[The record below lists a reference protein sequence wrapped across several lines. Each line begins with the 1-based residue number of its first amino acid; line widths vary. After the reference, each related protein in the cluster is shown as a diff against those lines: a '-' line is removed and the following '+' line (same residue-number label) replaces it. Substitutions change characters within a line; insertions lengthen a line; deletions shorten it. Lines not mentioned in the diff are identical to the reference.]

1 MDRLNDRELVLP
13 LIPLR
18 ELVAFPTVIVPILVG
33 RDRSVSALK
42 AALADSGGHI
52 FLAAQKNQVTESP
65 RPEDMYETGTIARIE
80 KSAEQ
85 GNGSFRI
92 VIQGLKRGRVLE
104 WLEDGDCQRVRL
116 EVLAER
122 AEPGQD
128 LPELSRNLIALFEEY
143 VNLKRLRLPGLLARL
158 KPSQLA
164 DASDIIA
171 SIISLPLKAK
181 QSLLEET
188 DAYARGVRVYNIL
201 KKDVLQLRSQ
211 RELEPKRMREEGPE
225 TDYEEYRKKIEAA
238 QLPEHVK
245 ARADEE
251 LERLAAMPP
260 FSAEGTVSRYYLD
273 WLLAIPWRKFRK
285 ENKDIRRAA
294 QILDEDHYG
303 LRKVKERIL
312 DYLAVR
318 LLVKRAGGEILCFVG
333 PPGVGKSSLS
343 KSIARALDR
352 KFVRVSLGGVKDE
365 AEIRGHRRTYIGSYP
380 GQIVKGLKKA
390 GSMNPVFL
398 LDEIDKLNSD
408 FRGDPA
414 SALLEALD
422 PEQNAEFVDHYLD
435 LELDLSQVFFI
446 TTANFSE
453 NIPPALL
460 DRMEV
465 IELPGYTE
473 REKLEIAKSF
483 LLKKQA
489 EKNGFAADA
498 VRIADDV
505 LLRVINEYTREAGV
519 RNLEREIAVIMR
531 KTARGIVESGRREG
545 EAAPP
550 ETIDGARLEKFLGVP
565 KYIGQKAL
573 QNSEVGVAI
582 GLAWT
587 AAGGDILVVEARML
601 KGKGDLILTG
611 RLGEVMK
618 ESSSAAFSYTKLKLF
633 ELELDTEELRHYDIH
648 LHIPEGAVPKEGP
661 SAGVTLAVS
670 LLSLLTGIPVR
681 PDYAMTGE
689 ITLRGK
695 ILPVGGIKEKIIA
708 AHRYGI
714 RNILI
719 PSENEKDY
727 REDIPE
733 ELKRDIHV
741 HPVDTMDEILEIVL
755 EHPIKIKNI
764 RSKII
769 RPLQEASLQ

>member
-1 MDRLNDRELVLP
+1 MDRLNSKDLALP

-18 ELVAFPTVIVPILVG
+18 ELVAFPNVIVPILVG
-33 RDRSVSALK
+33 RDKSVNALK
-42 AALADSGGHI
+42 ASLNQYGGFI
-52 FLAAQKNQVTESP
+52 FLAAQKNQVSETP
-65 RPEDMYETGTIARIE
+65 LPEEIYEIGTIAKIE

-85 GNGSFRI
+85 NNGSYRI
-92 VIQGLKRGRVLE
+92 VIQGLKRGQIVHYVENRDYYLVRLNVLE
-104 WLEDGDCQRVRL
+104 
-116 EVLAER
+116 ER
-122 AEPGQD
+122 SEAGKD
-128 LPELSRNLIALFEEY
+128 LLDLSRNLIALFEEY
-143 VNLKRLRLPGLLARL
+143 INLKRVRLPGLMNRL

-164 DASDIIA
+164 DAADIII
-171 SIISLPLKAK
+171 SIITIPLKIK
-181 QSLLEET
+181 QSLLEEQNT
-188 DAYARGVRVYNIL
+188 YARGVRVFNVL
-201 KKDVLQLRSQ
+201 KKEVLQIRSQ
-211 RELEPKRMREEGPE
+211 RDIEPKLKREDGQES
-225 TDYEEYRKKIEAA
+225 DYEEYQKKIAA
-238 QLPEHVK
+238 ALLPENVK

-260 FSAEGTVSRYYLD
+260 YSAEGTVSRYYLD
-273 WLLAIPWRKFRK
+273 WLLAIPWKKFKK
-285 ENKDIRRAA
+285 ENKDIRLAA

-318 LLVKRAGGEILCFVG
+318 LLVKKAEGEILCFVG

-414 SALLEALD
+414 SALLETLD
-422 PEQNAEFVDHYLD
+422 PEQNAEFTDHYLD

-446 TTANFSE
+446 TTANFAD

-465 IELPGYTE
+465 IDLPGYTE
-473 REKLEIAKSF
+473 REKLQIAKNF

-489 EKNGFAADA
+489 EKNGFSSDE
-498 VRIADDV
+498 IQISDEV
-505 LLRVINEYTREAGV
+505 LLSIINDYTREAGV
-519 RNLEREIAVIMR
+519 RNLERELAVIMR
-531 KTARGIVESGRREG
+531 KTARSIIEEGKKSKKKETRVIDMALMQKYLGI
-545 EAAPP
+545 A
-550 ETIDGARLEKFLGVP
+550 
-565 KYIGQKAL
+565 KYSSQKL
-573 QNSEVGVAI
+573 FQQNEIGVAI

-587 AAGGDILVVEARML
+587 AAGGDILMVEARML
-601 KGKGDLILTG
+601 KGKGELILTG

-633 ELELDTEELRHYDIH
+633 DLELDTEELKNYDIH

-670 LLSLLTGIPVR
+670 LISLLTGIPVR
-681 PDYAMTGE
+681 SGFAMTGE

-714 RNILI
+714 RHILI
-719 PSENEKDY
+719 PSENEKDFH
-727 REDIPE
+727 EDIPE
-733 ELKRDIHV
+733 EVKNDIHI
-741 HPVDTMDEILEIVL
+741 HPVDTMDELLEIVL

-764 RSKII
+764 TSKVI
-769 RPLQEASLQ
+769 RPLQEANLQ

>member
-1 MDRLNDRELVLP
+1 MDRLSAKELVLP

-18 ELVAFPTVIVPILVG
+18 ELVSFPTVIVPILVG
-33 RDRSVSALK
+33 RDKSVNALK
-42 AALADSGGHI
+42 ASLSQHGGYI
-52 FLAAQKNQVTESP
+52 FMAAQKNQATETP
-65 RPEDMYETGTIARIE
+65 LTEELYETGTIAKIE
-80 KSAEQ
+80 KAAEQ
-85 GNGSFRI
+85 SNGSYRI
-92 VIQGLKRGRVLE
+92 VIQGLKRGRILQVVDNRDFYLVRLAVLE
-104 WLEDGDCQRVRL
+104 
-116 EVLAER
+116 ER
-122 AEPGQD
+122 AEPGKD
-128 LPELSRNLIALFEEY
+128 LLELSRSLIALFEEY
-143 VNLKRLRLPGLLARL
+143 INLKRVRLPGIMTRL

-164 DASDIIA
+164 DASDIII
-171 SIISLPLKAK
+171 SIINLPLKVK
-181 QSLLEET
+181 QSLLEELDT
-188 DAYARGVRVYNIL
+188 YARGVRVYNIL
-201 KKDVLQLRSQ
+201 KKEVLQLRSQ
-211 RELEPKRMREEGPE
+211 RDIEPKLKREEGQE
-225 TDYEEYRKKIEAA
+225 TDYEEYRTKIATA
-238 QLPEHVK
+238 QLPDYVK

-273 WLLAIPWRKFRK
+273 WRLAIPWKKLKK
-285 ENKDIRRAA
+285 ENKDIRKAA

-318 LLVKRAGGEILCFVG
+318 LLVKKAEGEILCFVG

-398 LDEIDKLNSD
+398 LDEIDKLNAD

-422 PEQNAEFVDHYLD
+422 PEQNSEFNDHYLD
-435 LELDLSQVFFI
+435 LDLDLSQVFFI
-446 TTANFSE
+446 TTANFAE

-473 REKLEIAKSF
+473 REKLEIAKNF

-489 EKNGFAADA
+489 EKNGFSPDE
-498 VRIADDV
+498 VSIPDDI

-531 KTARGIVESGRREG
+531 KTARGIIESGKKDKEKG
-545 EAAPP
+545 
-550 ETIDGARLEKFLGVP
+550 RLVVDSERLQKFLGIP
-565 KYIGQKAL
+565 KYSNQKIF
-573 QNSEVGVAI
+573 QRNETGVAI

-601 KGKGDLILTG
+601 RGKGELILTG

-633 ELELDTEELRHYDIH
+633 ELELDTEELKNYDIH

-670 LLSLLTGIPVR
+670 LISLLTGIPVR
-681 PDYAMTGE
+681 SDYAMTGE

-695 ILPVGGIKEKIIA
+695 ILPVGGIKEKVLSA
-708 AHRYGI
+708 RRAGI
-714 RNILI
+714 RTIIMPDKNK
-719 PSENEKDY
+719 KDLS
-727 REDIPE
+727 
-733 ELKRDIHV
+733 ELKNGHIQAMNFIFVSDFKDAV
-741 HPVDTMDEILEIVL
+741 NAAL
-755 EHPIKIKNI
+755 IK
-764 RSKII
+764 KIF
-769 RPLQEASLQ
+769 

>member
-1 MDRLNDRELVLP
+1 MDRLNAKELLLP

-18 ELVAFPTVIVPILVG
+18 ELVAFPSVIVPILVG
-33 RDRSVSALK
+33 RDGSVVALK
-42 AALADSGGHI
+42 AALAEHGGI
-52 FLAAQKNQVTESP
+52 LFLAAQKNQVTETP
-65 RPEDMYETGTIARIE
+65 LADEVYETGTVARIE
-80 KSAEQ
+80 KSVEQ
-85 GNGSFRI
+85 SNGSFRI
-92 VIQGLKRGRVLE
+92 VIQGLKRGRILGYQEGRDHHLVRVEVLE
-104 WLEDGDCQRVRL
+104 ERAAPGKD
-116 EVLAER
+116 LAEL
-122 AEPGQD
+122 A
-128 LPELSRNLIALFEEY
+128 RNLISLFEEY
-143 VNLKRLRLPGLLARL
+143 VTLKRVRLPGILTRL
-158 KPSQLA
+158 RPSSLA
-164 DASDIIA
+164 DAADIIV
-171 SIISLPLKAK
+171 SIIGLPLKVK
-181 QSLLEET
+181 QSLLEEI
-188 DAYARGVRVYNIL
+188 DPYARGVRVYNIL
-201 KKDVLQLRSQ
+201 KKEVLQLRSQ
-211 RELEPKRMREEGPE
+211 RDVEPKRAREEGPE
-225 TDYEEYRKKIEAA
+225 TDYDEYRRKIEAA
-238 QLPEHVK
+238 QLPDHVK

-273 WLLAIPWRKFRK
+273 WLLAVPWKKVRK

-318 LLVKRAGGEILCFVG
+318 LLVKKAQGEILCFVG

-398 LDEIDKLNSD
+398 LDEIDKLNAD

-422 PEQNAEFVDHYLD
+422 PEQNGEFTDHYLD

-446 TTANFSE
+446 TTANFAE

-465 IELPGYTE
+465 IELAGYTE
-473 REKLEIAKSF
+473 REKLEIARSF

-489 EKNGFAADA
+489 EKNGFSPDE

-505 LLRVINEYTREAGV
+505 LLAVINEYTREAGV

-531 KTARGIVESGRREG
+531 KTARGIVESGRKGGERELQ
-545 EAAPP
+545 A
-550 ETIDGARLEKFLGVP
+550 IDRARLEQYLGVP
-565 KYIGQKAL
+565 KYTSQKTGQR
-573 QNSEVGVAI
+573 SEVGVAI

-611 RLGEVMK
+611 RLGDVMK

-633 ELELDTEELRHYDIH
+633 ELELDTEELRRYDIH

-681 PDYAMTGE
+681 PGHAMTGE
-689 ITLRGK
+689 ITLRGR

-714 RNILI
+714 RDILI
-719 PSENEKDY
+719 PAENMKDY

-733 ELKRDIHV
+733 ELKGDLRV
-741 HPVDTMDEILEIVL
+741 HPVETMDELLAIVL
-755 EHPIKIKNI
+755 EHPIKLQNI
-764 RSKII
+764 RSKVI
-769 RPLQEASLQ
+769 RPIQEASLQ

>member
-1 MDRLNDRELVLP
+1 MDRLNAKDLVLP

-18 ELVAFPTVIVPILVG
+18 ELVAFPNVIVPILVG
-33 RDRSVSALK
+33 RDKSVNALK
-42 AALADSGGHI
+42 ASLNQYGGYL
-52 FLAAQKNQVTESP
+52 FLAAQKNQATETP
-65 RPEDMYETGTIARIE
+65 LPEEMYEIGTIAKIE

-85 GNGSFRI
+85 NNGSYRI
-92 VIQGLKRGRVLE
+92 VIQGLKRGQILHYADSQDFH
-104 WLEDGDCQRVRL
+104 LVRL
-116 EVLAER
+116 ALLEER
-122 AEPGQD
+122 AEAGKD
-128 LPELSRNLIALFEEY
+128 LLDLSRNLIALFEEY
-143 VNLKRLRLPGLLARL
+143 INLKRVRLPGIMTRL
-158 KPSQLA
+158 RPSQLA
-164 DASDIIA
+164 DSSDIII
-171 SIISLPLKAK
+171 SIINIPLKIK
-181 QSLLEET
+181 QSLLEELDT
-188 DAYARGVRVYNIL
+188 YSRGVRVYNIL
-201 KKDVLQLRSQ
+201 KKEVLQLRSQ
-211 RELEPKRMREEGPE
+211 RDIEPKLKREEGQE
-225 TDYEEYRKKIEAA
+225 TDYEEFKKKIAAA
-238 QLPEHVK
+238 QLPEYVK
-245 ARADEE
+245 VRADEE

-273 WLLAIPWRKFRK
+273 WLLAIPWKKFKK

-303 LRKVKERIL
+303 LRKIKERIL

-318 LLVKRAGGEILCFVG
+318 LLVKKAEGEILCFVG

-422 PEQNAEFVDHYLD
+422 PEQNAEFNDHYLD

-446 TTANFSE
+446 TTANFAE

-473 REKLEIAKSF
+473 REKLEIAKNF

-489 EKNGFAADA
+489 EKNGFSPAEIQIGDE
-498 VRIADDV
+498 V
-505 LLRVINEYTREAGV
+505 LLSVINEYTREAGV
-519 RNLEREIAVIMR
+519 RNLERELAVIMR
-531 KTARGIVESGRREG
+531 KTARGIIESGKKDDEK
-545 EAAPP
+545 EIQV
-550 ETIDGARLEKFLGVP
+550 IDRAKLQKFLGIA
-565 KYIGQKAL
+565 KYSNQKIFKR
-573 QNSEVGVAI
+573 NEIGVAI

-601 KGKGDLILTG
+601 KGKGELILTG

-633 ELELDTEELRHYDIH
+633 ELELDTEELKNYDIH

-670 LLSLLTGIPVR
+670 LISLLTGIPVR
-681 PDYAMTGE
+681 SDYAMTGE

-714 RNILI
+714 KNILI
-719 PSENEKDY
+719 PSENEKDFK
-727 REDIPE
+727 EDIPE
-733 ELKRDIHV
+733 ELKSVIRIY
-741 HPVDTMDEILEIVL
+741 PVDTMDELLDIVL
-755 EHPIKIKNI
+755 EDPIKIKNI
-764 RSKII
+764 KSKVI
-769 RPLQEASLQ
+769 RPLQEANLQ

>member
-1 MDRLNDRELVLP
+1 MDRLNSKELVLP

-33 RDRSVSALK
+33 RDKSVNALK
-42 AALADSGGHI
+42 AALQTYGGYI
-52 FLAAQKNQVTESP
+52 FLAAQKNQVTEAP
-65 RPEDMYETGTIARIE
+65 LPEEMYETGTIAKIE

-85 GNGSFRI
+85 NNGSYRI
-92 VIQGLKRGRVLE
+92 VVQGLKRGQVISYADNSDFYLVKLDILE
-104 WLEDGDCQRVRL
+104 EH
-116 EVLAER
+116 AES
-122 AEPGQD
+122 GKD
-128 LPELSRNLIALFEEY
+128 LLELSRNLIALFEEY
-143 VNLKRLRLPGLLARL
+143 INLKRVRLPGVITRL
-158 KPSQLA
+158 RPSQLA
-164 DASDIIA
+164 DASDIIV
-171 SIISLPLKAK
+171 SIINIPLKIK
-181 QSLLEET
+181 QSLLEELNT
-188 DAYARGVRVYNIL
+188 YARGVRVYNIL
-201 KKDVLQLRSQ
+201 KKEVLQLRSQ
-211 RELEPKRMREEGPE
+211 RDIEPKLKREEGQE
-225 TDYEEYRKKIEAA
+225 TDYEEYKKKIAAA
-238 QLPEHVK
+238 QLPEYVK
-245 ARADEE
+245 IRADEE

-273 WLLAIPWRKFRK
+273 WLLAIPWKKFKK
-285 ENKDIRRAA
+285 ENRDIRRAA

-303 LRKVKERIL
+303 LRKVKDRIL

-318 LLVKRAGGEILCFVG
+318 LLVKKSEGEILCFVG

-380 GQIVKGLKKA
+380 GQIIKGLKKA
-390 GSMNPVFL
+390 ASMNPVFL

-422 PEQNAEFVDHYLD
+422 PEQNAEFTDHYLD

-446 TTANFSE
+446 TTANFAE

-473 REKLEIAKSF
+473 MEKLQIAKNF

-489 EKNGFAADA
+489 EKNGFSPSE
-498 VRIADDV
+498 IQIGDDV
-505 LLRVINEYTREAGV
+505 LLRIINEYTREAGV

-531 KTARGIVESGRREG
+531 KTARSIVEAGKKRKEK
-545 EAAPP
+545 EQHI
-550 ETIDGARLEKFLGVP
+550 IDQPLLQKYLGIA
-565 KYIGQKAL
+565 KYSNQKL
-573 QNSEVGVAI
+573 FHGNEIGVAM

-587 AAGGDILVVEARML
+587 ASGGDILMVEARML
-601 KGKGDLILTG
+601 KGKGELILTG

-633 ELELDTEELRHYDIH
+633 ELELDTEELRNYDIH

-681 PDYAMTGE
+681 SDYAMTGE

-714 RNILI
+714 KNILI
-719 PSENEKDY
+719 PSENEKDF

-733 ELKRDIHV
+733 ELKNDIQIF
-741 HPVDTMDEILEIVL
+741 PVNTMDELLDIVL
-755 EHPIKIKNI
+755 ETPIKIKNI
-764 RSKII
+764 KSKII
-769 RPLQEASLQ
+769 RPLQEANLQ

>member
-1 MDRLNDRELVLP
+1 MDRLSEQELLLP

-18 ELVAFPTVIVPILVG
+18 ELVAFPNVIVPILVG
-33 RDRSVSALK
+33 RDKSLNALK
-42 AALADSGGHI
+42 ASLAQYGGHV
-52 FLAAQKNQVTESP
+52 FLAAQRNQITETP
-65 RPEDMYETGTIARIE
+65 QPEEMYEVGTIARIE

-85 GNGSFRI
+85 SNGSYRI
-92 VIQGLKRGRVLE
+92 VVQGLKRGRIIEYADNPGFHLVRLTVLE
-104 WLEDGDCQRVRL
+104 
-116 EVLAER
+116 ER
-122 AEPGQD
+122 SESGKD
-128 LPELSRNLIALFEEY
+128 LLELSRNLIALFEEY
-143 VNLKRLRLPGLLARL
+143 INLKRVRLPGIMTRL

-164 DASDIIA
+164 DASDIII
-171 SIISLPLKAK
+171 SIISIPLKIK
-181 QSLLEET
+181 QSLLEELST
-188 DAYARGVRVYNIL
+188 YTRGVRIYNVL
-201 KKDVLQLRSQ
+201 KKEVLQLRSQ
-211 RELEPKRMREEGPE
+211 RDIEPKMKREEGQE
-225 TDYEEYRKKIEAA
+225 TDYDEYKKKIAAA
-238 QLPEHVK
+238 QLPDYVRT
-245 ARADEE
+245 RAEEE

-273 WLLAIPWRKFRK
+273 WLLAIPWKKFKK

-294 QILDEDHYG
+294 QVLDEDHYG

-318 LLVKRAGGEILCFVG
+318 LLVRRSEGEILCFVG

-422 PEQNAEFVDHYLD
+422 PEQNSEFNDHYLD
-435 LELDLSQVFFI
+435 LELNLSQVFFI

-473 REKLEIAKSF
+473 REKLEIAKNF

-489 EKNGFAADA
+489 EKNGFLPQQI
-498 VRIADDV
+498 RIPDEV
-505 LLRVINEYTREAGV
+505 LLRIINEYTREAGV

-531 KTARGIVESGRREG
+531 KTARAIIEEGKKGRKG
-545 EAAPP
+545 ENRV
-550 ETIDGARLEKFLGVP
+550 IDMEMLVRFLGIP
-565 KYIGQKAL
+565 KFSAQKIF
-573 QNSEVGVAI
+573 QRNEIGVAI

-587 AAGGDILVVEARML
+587 ASGGDILVVEARML
-601 KGKGDLILTG
+601 KGKGELILTG

-633 ELELDTEELRHYDIH
+633 ELELDTEDLKHYDIH

-670 LLSLLTGIPVR
+670 LISLLTGIPVR
-681 PDYAMTGE
+681 SDYAMTGE

-714 RNILI
+714 KNILI
-719 PSENEKDY
+719 PSENERDF

-733 ELKRDIHV
+733 ELKSDIRV
-741 HPVDTMDEILEIVL
+741 HPVEGMDELLDIVL
-755 EHPIKIKNI
+755 EHPIKIQNI
-764 RSKII
+764 KSKVI
-769 RPLQEASLQ
+769 RPLQQANLQ

>member
-1 MDRLNDRELVLP
+1 MDRLNAQELSLP

-33 RDRSVSALK
+33 RDGSVNALK
-42 AALADSGGHI
+42 AALAEHSGLL
-52 FLAAQKNQVTESP
+52 FLAAQKNQVTETP
-65 RPEDMYETGTIARIE
+65 RPDEIYETGTIARIE

-85 GNGSFRI
+85 SNGSFRI
-92 VIQGLKRGRVLE
+92 VIQGLKRGRILAYQEGHDHHLV
-104 WLEDGDCQRVRL
+104 RV
-116 EVLAER
+116 EVLQER
-122 AEPGQD
+122 AAAGKD
-128 LPELSRNLIALFEEY
+128 LAELSRNLIALFEEY
-143 VNLKRLRLPGLLARL
+143 VTLKRVRLPGILTRL
-158 KPSQLA
+158 RPSSLA
-164 DASDIIA
+164 DAADIIV
-171 SIISLPLKAK
+171 SIVGLPLKVK
-181 QSLLEET
+181 QSLLEEV
-188 DAYARGVRVYNIL
+188 DAYARGVRVFNIL
-201 KKDVLQLRSQ
+201 KKEVLQLRGQ
-211 RELEPKRMREEGPE
+211 RGPEPKPGREEGPE
-225 TDYEEYRKKIEAA
+225 TDYDEYRRKIEAA

-273 WLLAIPWRKFRK
+273 WLLAIPWKKVRK

-294 QILDEDHYG
+294 EILDEDHYG

-318 LLVKRAGGEILCFVG
+318 LLVKRAEGEILCFVG

-422 PEQNAEFVDHYLD
+422 PEQNREFTDHYLD

-465 IELPGYTE
+465 IELAGYTE
-473 REKLEIAKSF
+473 REKLEIARSF

-489 EKNGFAADA
+489 EKNGFSPDQ
-498 VRIADDV
+498 VRIADDI
-505 LLRVINEYTREAGV
+505 LLSVINEYTREAGV

-545 EAAPP
+545 GPQVQV
-550 ETIDGARLEKFLGVP
+550 IDRPRLEKYLGIP
-565 KYIGQKAL
+565 KYTSQKTGQR
-573 QNSEVGVAI
+573 SEIGVAI

-633 ELELDTEELRHYDIH
+633 ELELDTEELRRYDIH
-648 LHIPEGAVPKEGP
+648 LHIPEGSVPKEGP

-689 ITLRGK
+689 ITLRGR
-695 ILPVGGIKEKIIA
+695 ILPVGGIKEKVIA

-719 PSENEKDY
+719 PAENMKDY

-733 ELKRDIHV
+733 ELKGDLRV
-741 HPVDTMDEILEIVL
+741 HAVETMDELLAVVL
-755 EHPIKIKNI
+755 EHPIKLQNI
-764 RSKII
+764 RSKVI

>member
-1 MDRLNDRELVLP
+1 MDRLNAQELSLP

-33 RDRSVSALK
+33 RDGSVNALK
-42 AALADSGGHI
+42 AALAEHSGLL
-52 FLAAQKNQVTESP
+52 FLAAQKNQVTETP
-65 RPEDMYETGTIARIE
+65 RPDEIYETGTIARIE

-85 GNGSFRI
+85 SNGSFRI
-92 VIQGLKRGRVLE
+92 VIQGLKRGRILAYQEGHDHHLV
-104 WLEDGDCQRVRL
+104 RV
-116 EVLAER
+116 EVLQER
-122 AEPGQD
+122 AAAGKD
-128 LPELSRNLIALFEEY
+128 LAELSRNLIALFEEY
-143 VNLKRLRLPGLLARL
+143 VTLKRVRLPGILTRL
-158 KPSQLA
+158 RPSSLA
-164 DASDIIA
+164 DAADIIV
-171 SIISLPLKAK
+171 SIVGLPLKVK
-181 QSLLEET
+181 QSLLEEV
-188 DAYARGVRVYNIL
+188 DAYARGVRVFNIL
-201 KKDVLQLRSQ
+201 KKEVLQLRGQ
-211 RELEPKRMREEGPE
+211 RGPEPKPGREEGPE
-225 TDYEEYRKKIEAA
+225 TDYDEYRRKIEAA

-245 ARADEE
+245 ARAAEE

-273 WLLAIPWRKFRK
+273 WLLAIPWKKVRK

-294 QILDEDHYG
+294 EILDEDHYG

-318 LLVKRAGGEILCFVG
+318 LLVKRAEGEILCFVG

-422 PEQNAEFVDHYLD
+422 PEQNREFTDHYLD

-446 TTANFSE
+446 TTANFAE

-473 REKLEIAKSF
+473 REKLEIARSF

-489 EKNGFAADA
+489 EKNGFSPDQ
-498 VRIADDV
+498 VRIADDI
-505 LLRVINEYTREAGV
+505 LLSVINEYTREAGV

-545 EAAPP
+545 GPQVQV
-550 ETIDGARLEKFLGVP
+550 IDRPRLEKYLGIP
-565 KYIGQKAL
+565 KYTSQKTGQR
-573 QNSEVGVAI
+573 SEIGVAI

-633 ELELDTEELRHYDIH
+633 ELELDTEELRRYDIH
-648 LHIPEGAVPKEGP
+648 LHIPEGSVPKEGP

-689 ITLRGK
+689 ITLRGR
-695 ILPVGGIKEKIIA
+695 ILPVGGIKEKVIA

-719 PSENEKDY
+719 PAENMKDY

-733 ELKRDIHV
+733 ELKGDLRV
-741 HPVDTMDEILEIVL
+741 HAVETMDELLAVVL
-755 EHPIKIKNI
+755 EHPIKLQNI
-764 RSKII
+764 RSKVI